1 MKKMSV
7 AILFALLF
15 TFSVAAQDSP
25 KFAEQMD
32 KMRDAERNI
41 PPDKRALY
49 GLNSK
54 RRAALIAESEQQQ
67 LSGNRAGILPAAN
80 YFTQYAEFLKD
91 DETGLA
97 RIFPDVNCDKGKVV
111 SVQEL
116 ERCANMIPI
125 RGNASFYSF
134 RNKTNLNDNGRWAD
148 IQFSDGKFVVGS
160 KTVFGVIAEIG
171 DVSLA
176 NVTLKSDA
184 LAFLKEYEPKTK
196 VSKVKE
202 EEMAFA
208 AGVGANG
215 LTYALAAPLK
225 LNSVYV
231 LRSVAYRLKEDD
243 DEDLL
248 DNRLDIIVA
257 FKVVAKEND
266 GSLILLWKELKSK
279 YSRPLKDK

>member
-1 MKKMSV
+1 MKKIA

-15 TFSVAAQDSP
+15 AFSVAAQDSP
-25 KFAEQMD
+25 KFAEQID
-32 KMRDAERNI
+32 QMRSAEKNI
-41 PPDKRALY
+41 PPSARAIY

-54 RRAALIAESEQQQ
+54 RRAALIAESENQ
-67 LSGNRAGILPAAN
+67 LLSNNRDRILPAAN
-80 YFTQYAEFLKD
+80 YFAQYAEFLKD

-111 SVQEL
+111 SVTEL
-116 ERCANMIPI
+116 ERCANMIPL

-134 RNKTNLNDNGRWAD
+134 RNKTNLNENGKWAD

-160 KTVFGVIAEIG
+160 KTVFGIISEIG
-171 DVSLA
+171 DVSLED
-176 NVTLKSDA
+176 VTLKSGA
-184 LAFLKEYEPKTK
+184 LDFLKEYEPKTK

-202 EEMAFA
+202 ETMAFET
-208 AGVGANG
+208 GVSENG
-215 LTYALAAPLK
+215 FTYALAAPLK

-243 DEDLL
+243 EDLL

-257 FKVVAKEND
+257 FKVVAEEKD